1 MDCLSEKGKYYYCR
15 CITVD
20 PALAAEKTGSKYGI
34 DNHMSVKS
42 GRDAGLPASQR
53 DEVVPQ
59 RLLSNVTPRVNEH
72 KIDPVESFFMD
83 RPHSKVS
90 IIKIK
95 AIIVLSSALAVVYF
109 Q

>member
-1 MDCLSEKGKYYYCR
+1 MDCLSEKGKYYNCR
-15 CITVD
+15 GITVD
-20 PALAAEKTGSKYGI
+20 PALAAEEKTGSKYGI

-72 KIDPVESFFMD
+72 EIDPVESFLWTD
-83 RPHSKVS
+83 PTQR
-90 IIKIK
+90 
-95 AIIVLSSALAVVYF
+95 
-109 Q
+109 